1 MRLYAWIIGAWT
13 AVLWFFTFGVA
24 RLLFAEF
31 PRERAGE
38 ITTALFPAYFAVTL
52 ALGLL
57 ATILLVRHRRHVRDL
72 VALVL
77 QCAAL
82 AALAAIPVF
91 IEPVINQHPP
101 GTAGFARLHA
111 ISMSLNLFSL
121 ITVPAASLLVL
132 ASRKE

>member
-1 MRLYAWIIGAWT
+1 MKLYAWIAGAWT

-52 ALGLL
+52 TLGLM
-57 ATILLVRHRRHVRDL
+57 ATILLVRHRRHVRDF

-91 IEPVINQHPP
+91 IEPAITQHPP
-101 GTAGFARLHA
+101 GTPGFARLHA
-111 ISMSLNLFSL
+111 VSMSLNLFSL
-121 ITVPAASLLVL
+121 ITVPAASLLVV
-132 ASRKE
+132 ARRKE